1 MDFSH
6 WHNKGEG
13 NMWHFSNKEERR
25 EEPQEKKKPDSIQKQ
40 INNKLDEILNT
51 QREIT
56 ELKKDKSLSAAQK
69 KRRTSTLKSEIKL
82 FEKELNEITREGTQI
97 NGIFNN
103 VYYINDVMEDKRCGK
118 GLDNN

>member
-1 MDFSH
+1 
-6 WHNKGEG
+6 
-13 NMWHFSNKEERR
+13 MWHFSNKEEQH

-97 NGIFNN
+97 KGIFNN
-103 VYYINDVMEDKRCGK
+103 VYYINDVMEDKRCGS